1 MRQRKRTQETAI
13 EIKTLSAFIELHFE
27 HIKKHLLSAVSRRY
41 HYNKEDFVINGLEK
55 CYRKE
60 KLYTGPLE
68 LADVKRWCKR
78 VVLNEAY
85 DHTYRTA
92 RRRELLANF
101 ITDAYMQRY
110 IEQSPAHKHQVQDS
124 FNHCVRIIHTMGESH
139 KEALTCKLL
148 GETPKHSATVYQF
161 RKKIDRQLGID
172 KLL

>member
-1 MRQRKRTQETAI
+1 MRQRKRTEKTVT
-13 EIKTLSAFIELHFE
+13 EIKTLSAFIELHFD
-27 HIKKHLLSAVSRRY
+27 HIKKYLIRAVSRRY

-60 KLYTGPLE
+60 KLYKGPLE

-85 DHTYRTA
+85 DHVYRTD
-92 RRRELLANF
+92 RRRVLIESF
-101 ITDAYMQRY
+101 VTDAYLERY
-110 IEQSPAHKHQVQDS
+110 IEQSPAHKYQVQDS
-124 FNHCVRIIHTMGESH
+124 LNHCIRIIHTMGDSH
-139 KEALTCKLL
+139 KEALACKLL

-172 KLL
+172 RL